1 MLAETLHRRRPL
13 DASLEG
19 LKTLEPRAA
28 VFARAIAGETLRRFG
43 QLDAI
48 VRGFV
53 AKLPPPHRAG
63 PCYEILL
70 AGACELL
77 FLGVAPHAAVDGAN
91 RLAQRDAKAV
101 HFKPLINA
109 VLRRIARDG
118 AATLATQDAPRLNT
132 PDWLWARWQSSYGE
146 SVARAIA
153 QAHLTPPPL
162 DIVLKN
168 VDIPAALVPA
178 GERTIPDT
186 V

>member
-70 AGACELL
+70 AGACELM

-91 RLAQRDAKAV
+91 RLAQSDAKAV
-101 HFKPLINA
+101 HFKALINA
-109 VLRRIARDG
+109 VLRRVAKEGED
-118 AATLATQDAPRLNT
+118 ALSVQDAAALNT
-132 PDWLWARWQSSYGE
+132 PDWLWPRWIAHYGE
-146 SVARAIA
+146 ETARAIA
-153 QAHLTPPPL
+153 QAHLAIPPL
-162 DIVLKN
+162 DLTLKSP
-168 VDIPAALVPA
+168 DDPYTDLA
-178 GERTIPDT
+178 GAEQLAPGR
-186 V
+186 